1 MIEGTK
7 AKLLIKSLKFI
18 QMKKRITDAGIA
30 AHISTFAKSTTSS
43 PNNAKHY
50 VGGRFSVSV
59 VYQKIIAGG
68 TLESAL
74 RSSIIEANSEEEALG
89 KLIYALNTEMK
100 NWNLALKC
108 VLPV

>member
-1 MIEGTK
+1 MEQKNNSVSSAETK
-7 AKLLIKSLKFI
+7 DELSAN
-18 QMKKRITDAGIA
+18 AEV
-30 AHISTFAKSTTSS
+30 TTSS
-43 PNNAKHY
+43 PNNAKPY

-59 VYQKIIAGG
+59 VYQKIIANG

-89 KLIYALNTEMK
+89 KLIYALNKEMN

-108 VLPV
+108 VLSV